1 MRILRL
7 FAILDRLRVKR
18 HPVSAETL
26 ADTLGVSARTIY
38 RDMATLQAMG
48 APIRGEGG
56 IGYQI
61 EKGYFL
67 PPLHF
72 DPDELD
78 AIVLGMR
85 LVAARGD
92 APLANAAA
100 RASAKINAVLS
111 DGDKETYSESPLL
124 AYSDRTGEAG
134 ETGHSINF
142 LSPLRAAVR
151 HRQRLR
157 ISYCDLKEK
166 RSTRCIRPLGLT
178 AFDAVWLLTAWCESR
193 SAFRNF
199 RVDRLESIGETG
211 ETFRREAGKE
221 FSDYLRTL

>member
-7 FAILDRLRVKR
+7 FAILDRLRVRK
-18 HPVSAETL
+18 HPITAALLAETL
-26 ADTLGVSARTIY
+26 DVSIRTIY

-56 IGYQI
+56 VGYQI

-78 AIVLGMR
+78 AIILGMG

-92 APLANAAA
+92 APLADAAH

-111 DGDKETYSESPLL
+111 DDHKETYSNSPLL
-124 AYSDRTGEAG
+124 AYSGQI
-134 ETGHSINF
+134 ETDGTSIDF
-142 LSPLRAAVR
+142 LSPLRAALR
-151 HRQRLR
+151 ERQRLC
-157 ISYCDLKEK
+157 ISYQSLKGQK
-166 RSTRCIRPLGLT
+166 STRRIRPLGLT
-178 AFDAVWLLTAWCESR
+178 VFDHVWLLTAWCESR
-193 SAFRNF
+193 SDFRNF
-199 RVDRLESIGETG
+199 RVDRLKSIEKTG
-211 ETFRREAGKE
+211 EVFRREAGKE
-221 FSDYLRTL
+221 FNDYLRTL